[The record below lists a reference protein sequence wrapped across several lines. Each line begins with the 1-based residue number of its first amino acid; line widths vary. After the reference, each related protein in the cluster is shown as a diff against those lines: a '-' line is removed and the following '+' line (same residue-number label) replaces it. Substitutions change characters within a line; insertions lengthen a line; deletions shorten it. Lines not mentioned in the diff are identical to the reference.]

1 MISYLFNRRW
11 FCFADLVP
19 VRLPLRPV
27 EKTGHKMEV
36 RIEVTGNLK
45 LFALDEADGYTQ
57 GRLPQLV
64 LQLLLELLGRY
75 SGFVIN
81 L

>member
-1 MISYLFNRRW
+1 
-11 FCFADLVP
+11 
-19 VRLPLRPV
+19 
-27 EKTGHKMEV
+27 MEV

-81 L
+81 LWKEEENMFKSEIILLAYKWKWN